1 MGRQLEVS
9 LWLENKGLPPES
21 PKKPEALA
29 VSTWGCGPTSVPPRV
44 VPVTWKRPTGP
55 LHPVLCFLV
64 AVIHRHAKQCSG
76 AHISRSLWAQSQAEA
91 LGCEETCVHTH
102 AHL

>member
-44 VPVTWKRPTGP
+44 VPGTWKRPAGSLP
-55 LHPVLCFLV
+55 PVLCLLV
-64 AVIHRHAKQCSG
+64 A
-76 AHISRSLWAQSQAEA
+76 LT
-91 LGCEETCVHTH
+91 LP
-102 AHL
+102 LPF

>member
-1 MGRQLEVS
+1 MILQAQCFQEPSASKWRRGRMGRQLEVS

-44 VPVTWKRPTGP
+44 VPGTWKRPAGSLP
-55 LHPVLCFLV
+55 PVLCLLV
-64 AVIHRHAKQCSG
+64 A
-76 AHISRSLWAQSQAEA
+76 LT
-91 LGCEETCVHTH
+91 LP
-102 AHL
+102 LPF